1 MWSVR
6 SLQQYV
12 ACLLK
17 LNLSHLEFPQSQ
29 ATAAASAVDNG
40 ISIHS
45 RIWFPTMCDFAGT
58 QVDFWSGPE
67 SWDFGRDHSSH
78 TANNGW
84 EEFPSAIS
92 RSLIL
97 VFPRFKFFS
106 WPTFTGHHQLTKNQ
120 NTQTTARSF
129 YLMEHLIWWL
139 LPGNW
144 WCLGLPSQ
152 CSVSPPCYLEGA
164 TGARVIVLRW
174 QEVIAI
180 VIWRRKVIAMAQD
193 KGDTLGLQFRILWVS
208 FWISQSAFTKFQDIE
223 NWKMERSNAGV

>member
-106 WPTFTGHHQLTKNQ
+106 WPNFTGHHQLTKNQ

-152 CSVSPPCYLEGA
+152 CSVSPPPLA
-164 TGARVIVLRW
+164 TW
-174 QEVIAI
+174 
-180 VIWRRKVIAMAQD
+180 
-193 KGDTLGLQFRILWVS
+193 KGQRGPESLSLGGKKSLPLS
-208 FWISQSAFTKFQDIE
+208 FGGEKSSPWLKTREIRLAFNLGFF
-223 NWKMERSNAGV
+223 G